1 MKTIL
6 FQPYQILHVWIDN
19 TVMYRLVLYMLS
31 ALAASAL
38 ILGALGLV
46 AQPFG
51 QQALSLIVVT
61 CVAYGVSVAMAYG
74 TSVSANHHSSVIT
87 GLIIFFLVM
96 PGSSVPE
103 FVILAA
109 TVAIAIVSKYV
120 LVYRKQHLVNPAALA
135 VVLLA
140 LSGFGVATWWVAT
153 PWMFLPLLVA
163 GSIVVLKIRKWELV
177 VSFVLTGFLV
187 FVFEGLYYGDDIVST
202 WSTFFVSYPALFLG
216 FFMLTEPFSM
226 PPTKKTQIMYGV
238 LVGLLSNT
246 SIFKPLLTMTPEL
259 ALLIGNIAF
268 YPTTLRRKLTL
279 KVIRVVSIAQNTL
292 EVVFEKPLGLHYLAG
307 QYLEWM
313 LPHTGADTRGIR
325 RYFTVASSPTED
337 VLRVA
342 LKVPEQ
348 ASTFKKYWSA
358 LKPGDTV
365 TASQLAGDFVLPKH
379 NTKKIAMVAGG
390 IGVTPFRSQ
399 LQFLTDT
406 NDKRDVVLFYAN
418 NTIPEIAYGELFA
431 THSRVMPLKTI
442 YILAKEP
449 TSSEYESG
457 YFSGVMVE
465 KHTPDF
471 AERLW
476 YISGPPGMVAATV
489 KTLRAIGV
497 KQSHIK
503 KDFFPGLG

>member
-1 MKTIL
+1 
-6 FQPYQILHVWIDN
+6 
-19 TVMYRLVLYMLS
+19 MYRLVLYMLG
-31 ALAASAL
+31 ALALSSL
-38 ILGALGLV
+38 ILGAFGLV
-46 AQPFG
+46 APTFG
-51 QQALSLIVVT
+51 QQTLSLIVVI
-61 CVAYGVSVAMAYG
+61 CVAYGVSVIIAYG

-96 PGSSVPE
+96 PGSIVSE

-109 TVAIAIVSKYV
+109 TVAIAIISKYV
-120 LVYRKQHLVNPAALA
+120 LVYRKQQLVNPAALA
-135 VVLLA
+135 IVVLA
-140 LSGFGVATWWVAT
+140 LSGYGVATWWIAT

-163 GSIVVLKIRKWELV
+163 GSIVVLKIRKWELFL
-177 VSFVLTGFLV
+177 SFLLTGFLV

-226 PPTKKTQIMYGV
+226 PPTKKTQILYGA
-238 LVGLLSNT
+238 LVGLFSNT

-268 YPTTLRRKLTL
+268 YPATLRRKLTL
-279 KVIRVVSIAQNTL
+279 TVISVVTIAQNTL

-313 LPHTGADTRGIR
+313 LPHTGADARGIR
-325 RYFTVASSPTED
+325 RYFTVASAPTED

-342 LKVPEQ
+342 LKVPEK

-365 TASQLAGDFVLPKH
+365 LASQLAGDFVLPKH
-379 NTKKIAMVAGG
+379 STKKIAMVAGG

-431 THSRVMPLKTI
+431 THSTKMPLKTI

-449 TSSEYESG
+449 ASTEYESG
-457 YFSGVMVE
+457 YFSSVMIE
-465 KHTPDF
+465 KHAPDF

-476 YISGPPGMVAATV
+476 YVSGPPGMVTTTV

-497 KQSHIK
+497 KRSHIK
-503 KDFFPGLG
+503 KDFFPGLA